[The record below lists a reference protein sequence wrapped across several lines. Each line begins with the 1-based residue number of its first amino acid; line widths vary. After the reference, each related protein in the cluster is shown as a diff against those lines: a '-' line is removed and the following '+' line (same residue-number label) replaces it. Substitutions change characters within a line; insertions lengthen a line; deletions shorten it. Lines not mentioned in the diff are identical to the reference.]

1 MQTFKFQNEKC
12 NDDRLEEWIE
22 TAVARGVQH
31 LSVQIE
37 EIEDI
42 EEVDPPYVTQ
52 EIYRS
57 NTLVSLYLIGVGIET
72 PDCVVSLPRFK
83 AMHIEDVQHDDD
95 PLIVENI
102 ISGCPVLEVLAIIRT
117 TESESLS
124 AVKSLRV
131 RSQTLRSFKI
141 LFENWFGGMHYA
153 VEIDAPSLEYMSFRD
168 DNSGVIVVKNLTSLY
183 AIHIDTEFNLGF
195 ANYDGNP
202 LGPKD
207 SSKIKTIHDFLE
219 GISGV
224 RHMFISPSTIEI
236 LSQYSEFGSI
246 PKFAN
251 LYRLNAEFSSST
263 IQLLP
268 IFLESCPNLKEL
280 LLDYGGSKPIE
291 LSYVHRC
298 LISTLEFVY
307 INQHFPM
314 DKTGIKLVNYF
325 LENSA
330 VLKELKLNFCGR
342 TFTNK
347 EQEIC
352 KNLLTPTKLSRRCQ
366 VSIKEPVIIQEHCR
380 ALKY

>member
-1 MQTFKFQNEKC
+1 MDRISELPDSLVTQVLSHLPTKVSVKTSILSKRWESVWRRVPGLDFRFFYFRKEEALESFVNKFLEFNKESQMQTFKFQNEKC

-52 EIYRS
+52 EIYRR

-72 PDCVVSLPRFK
+72 PDCAVSLPRLK
-83 AMHIEDVQHDDD
+83 VMHIEDVQHDDD
-95 PLIVENI
+95 LLIVENI

-153 VEIDAPSLEYMSFRD
+153 VEIDAPSLEYMSFRE

-224 RHMFISPSTIEI
+224 RHVH
-236 LSQYSEFGSI
+236 LS
-246 PKFAN
+246 
-251 LYRLNAEFSSST
+251 
-263 IQLLP
+263 
-268 IFLESCPNLKEL
+268 
-280 LLDYGGSKPIE
+280 
-291 LSYVHRC
+291 
-298 LISTLEFVY
+298 VY
-307 INQHFPM
+307 
-314 DKTGIKLVNYF
+314 Y
-325 LENSA
+325 
-330 VLKELKLNFCGR
+330 
-342 TFTNK
+342 
-347 EQEIC
+347 
-352 KNLLTPTKLSRRCQ
+352 
-366 VSIKEPVIIQEHCR
+366 
-380 ALKY
+380 